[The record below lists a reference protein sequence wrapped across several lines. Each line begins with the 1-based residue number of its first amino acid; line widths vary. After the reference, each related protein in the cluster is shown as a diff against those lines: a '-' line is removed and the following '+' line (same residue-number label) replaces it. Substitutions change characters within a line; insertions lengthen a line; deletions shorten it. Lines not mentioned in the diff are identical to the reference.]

1 MEKPEQLPVADF
13 VKEESLKR
21 KREQILSGNVPQKKT
36 KTIYINE
43 EVTEDAQ
50 TLTLGSVMSE
60 ILGSEGSVSSP
71 FVYPS
76 HLHLDLFLSS

>member
-1 MEKPEQLPVADF
+1 MEKPKQLPVADF

-21 KREQILSGNVPQKKT
+21 KREQILNGSVPQKKT

-43 EVTEDAQ
+43 EVAEEAQ

-60 ILGSEGSVSSP
+60 ILAGEGSVI
-71 FVYPS
+71 F
-76 HLHLDLFLSS
+76 FLS